1 MITEKDIPRIHNE
14 ALEQSKVAVQKFLED
29 WRKKTGG
36 NQYDEPM
43 YCGFAWVSLHGVKG
57 STKIGK
63 AFKNVGFDKG
73 YPTGLRLW
81 DPSNYRGQS
90 MDVKEEG
97 SRAYAEVLRKYG
109 FKAYMGSRAD

>member
-14 ALEQSKVAVQKFLED
+14 ALEQSKIAIDKFLED

-36 NQYDEPM
+36 NQYNEPM

-63 AFKNVGFDKG
+63 AFKRVGFDK
-73 YPTGLRLW
+73 
-81 DPSNYRGQS
+81 
-90 MDVKEEG
+90 G